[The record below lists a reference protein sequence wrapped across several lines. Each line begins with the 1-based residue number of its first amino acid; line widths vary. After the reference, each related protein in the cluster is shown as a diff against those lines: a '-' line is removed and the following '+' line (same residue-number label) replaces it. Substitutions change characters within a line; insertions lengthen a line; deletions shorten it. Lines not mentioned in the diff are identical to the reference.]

1 MANDF
6 IGELSKTRLFELVR
20 PLLTGKKSGMVMI
33 KGGETG
39 ELHLEG
45 GSIIHA
51 NTGFASG
58 EEAILAMMEWDA
70 GRVTFDWEATTEERT
85 VYMPTEQLLKS
96 WSKREEEW
104 KRIRELVPSPNMA
117 FRIAVDSSPEDK
129 NIQAMQWR
137 VLGLSNGQRSV
148 AQIAEELKWQVFET
162 SKVVCEMVEAGMLE
176 RAMESV
182 VEEAAP
188 AAPQASYVNGNFFP
202 VIEMQLR
209 KIMGPIAPIII
220 EDKIAEFGESQDA
233 FPEDRVPSFVQ
244 AIGEEISDNS
254 KRALF
259 TRAMTEFLAQKQN

>member
-104 KRIRELVPSPNMA
+104 KRIREVVPSPNMA

-137 VLGLSNGQRSV
+137 VLGLSNGVRTV
-148 AQIAEELKWQVFET
+148 AEIAEELKWQVFET

-176 RAMESV
+176 RVSGNI
-182 VEEAAP
+182 VEEAAAP
-188 AAPQASYVNGNFFP
+188 AQKSYVNGNFFP
-202 VIEMQLR
+202 MIEMQLR

-220 EDKIAEFGESQDA
+220 DDKIAEFGESQDA
-233 FPEDRVPSFVQ
+233 FPEARVESFVQ

-259 TRAMTEFLAQKQN
+259 TRAMTEFLAAKQN